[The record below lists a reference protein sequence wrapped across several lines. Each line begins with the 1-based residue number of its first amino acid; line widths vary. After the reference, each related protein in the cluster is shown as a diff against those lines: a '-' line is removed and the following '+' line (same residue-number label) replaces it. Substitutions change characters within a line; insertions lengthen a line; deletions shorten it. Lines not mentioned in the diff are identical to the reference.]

1 MAKSGHKLRA
11 GAVRGGFMK
20 KKQEIHPHV
29 SQAKQP
35 LPAVPV
41 VLFSFFLCFVS
52 EMTILLVVLESQL
65 L

>member
-1 MAKSGHKLRA
+1 
-11 GAVRGGFMK
+11 MK
-20 KKQEIHPHV
+20 KNQEIHPHV